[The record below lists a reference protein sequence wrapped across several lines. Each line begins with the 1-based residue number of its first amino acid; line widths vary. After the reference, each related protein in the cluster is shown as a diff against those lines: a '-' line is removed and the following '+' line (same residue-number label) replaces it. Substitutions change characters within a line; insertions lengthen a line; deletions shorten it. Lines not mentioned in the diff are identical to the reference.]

1 MINDRQQEKAILLAI
16 TAALLVIVVVL
27 LRYTVL
33 SEDSQTAGMF
43 KMLTLIV
50 LALVSFC
57 VYRYVKL
64 LPPGSR

>member
-1 MINDRQQEKAILLAI
+1 LIDDWQQEKAILLAI
-16 TAALLVIVVVL
+16 TAALLVIVVIL

-33 SEDSQTAGMF
+33 SEDGQTAGMF
-43 KMLTLIV
+43 KMLTVIT

-64 LPPGSR
+64 LSPGNR